1 MKIWLPAAT
10 FAVILR
16 NHAAIASSE
25 ALISPTPPTPPF
37 VEGKM
42 FINGVVRDV
51 AASSSSSSSD
61 IQLADVYGC
70 CASASP
76 SSDECPEDIV
86 VPTRVRIGTMPQ
98 MTSDHALQALQSA
111 IAAWDGGSGAW
122 PQTSLSGRIAAVQ
135 KFMAELKSKREVIVV
150 TLMYEI
156 GKNRLD
162 VSGLSCTNGSR
173 LLFPQSR
180 ECP

>member
-25 ALISPTPPTPPF
+25 ALISPTPPMPPF

-51 AASSSSSSSD
+51 AASSSSSSD

-173 LLFPQSR
+173 LLFPRSR